1 MNKTFEANQTYRE
14 VFSKFPFTYYGA
26 IAYKKLA
33 KSNSTRP
40 KNLIEYSS
48 IQPVNLNFNSNK
60 LKIKDPKIGKNSKE
74 RLKRIRILVN
84 LGLNESAIFEIRHI
98 EREIRKTFS
107 GTLWVSDLYAK
118 AGAHKESQRLLE
130 LFAKFKTKMRQRELP
145 LIFWKRFFPLIFKQY
160 IYSQAK
166 LFNIDPLM
174 MTSVIRQ
181 ESVFDHNSMSFAGAR
196 GLMQIMP
203 FTGKRFYQPE
213 KENRDFQANFLF
225 DPIVNIRIGTR
236 YLKEL
241 YSKYNGNWVKILSCY
256 NAGPE
261 AVAEWELRFSETKDP
276 DEFVERIPFPETRNF
291 VKRVLRNRGAYRT
304 IYEKN
309 LAS

>member
-1 MNKTFEANQTYRE
+1 LEADGKISEATDEYGKLEKRYGQFAEKAAWRIGWLSYVSGNFKAAKKKFQSNINRFRKGELLEANIFWKAKSLGKMNKTFEANQTYRE

-225 DPIVNIRIGTR
+225 DPIVNIRIGT
-236 YLKEL
+236 
-241 YSKYNGNWVKILSCY
+241 
-256 NAGPE
+256 
-261 AVAEWELRFSETKDP
+261 
-276 DEFVERIPFPETRNF
+276 
-291 VKRVLRNRGAYRT
+291 
-304 IYEKN
+304 
-309 LAS
+309 